1 LSRVLVRNGQAVHQ
15 GQRIGLVGATGLAT
29 GPHLDF
35 RIRQN
40 GSFVNFERLRL
51 PPANPVA
58 KSNWAEFVAQRDKW
72 MALLPGTDAENTL
85 GRRVVKRRVEEAI
98 SLTGIRERVPRRLS
112 NTFRPASSLEGIFSN
127 KKPPRLA
134 AFP

>member
-85 GRRVVKRRVEEAI
+85 GQA
-98 SLTGIRERVPRRLS
+98 SRETS
-112 NTFRPASSLEGIFSN
+112 ES
-127 KKPPRLA
+127 KKPPL
-134 AFP
+134 